1 MTYKTD
7 KGFKTIA
14 VSGQSDVV
22 ADANTDT
29 LTLVAGSNVTLTTDA
44 SADSITI
51 AASGGGGG
59 GDVATL
65 TDADGDTKV
74 QVEEGS
80 DEDKIRFDTAGSQRM
95 IITDAGKVGIGV
107 DAPSYKLDVDGD
119 IRIRGNDIRDNSGN
133 PAIQM
138 DGSANVT
145 VTNSL
150 TVDGDG
156 SSGGVT
162 VTDGAIA
169 MKTGTGSVA
178 KIDMYCEVS
187 NAHKISIQAPAH
199 SDFSGD
205 VNFRLPASNGTSGQA
220 LVTDGSGNTSWS
232 TVSGGGS
239 SSDTFNIDHF
249 GRFRWSQNQIHGH
262 HTYNENARYSYIN
275 TTLSG
280 KATYSDGT
288 INCPTFTATIVNSLL
303 YIRSG
308 IVPVNCTL
316 DAFTVDGYWTVN
328 LSDGNAKWSMWRAPA
343 PSDAT
348 NYDNTVTW
356 TRIGSVTW
364 PGTGTDDTYNKGS
377 TTISSGN
384 SYNAGDWFALTVQ
397 PGGSDV
403 YTGSSTNNAFSMSS
417 QWSVS

>member
-7 KGFKTIA
+7 KGFKTIS

-51 AASGGGGG
+51 AA
-59 GDVATL
+59 
-65 TDADGDTKV
+65 
-74 QVEEGS
+74 
-80 DEDKIRFDTAGSQRM
+80 
-95 IITDAGKVGIGV
+95 
-107 DAPSYKLDVDGD
+107 
-119 IRIRGNDIRDNSGN
+119 
-133 PAIQM
+133 
-138 DGSANVT
+138 
-145 VTNSL
+145 
-150 TVDGDG
+150 
-156 SSGGVT
+156 
-162 VTDGAIA
+162 
-169 MKTGTGSVA
+169 
-178 KIDMYCEVS
+178 
-187 NAHKISIQAPAH
+187 
-199 SDFSGD
+199 
-205 VNFRLPASNGTSGQA
+205 
-220 LVTDGSGNTSWS
+220 
-232 TVSGGGS
+232 SGGGS

-316 DAFTVDGYWTVN
+316 DAFTVDGYWTTN

-343 PSDAT
+343 PSDGKD
-348 NYDNTVTW
+348 YSYEVTW
-356 TRIGSVTW
+356 TRVGSVTW
-364 PGTGTDDTYNKGS
+364 AGTGTDDTYNKGS

-417 QWSVS
+417 KWSVS